1 MRLAVGTSGFSY
13 KEWKGVFYPE
23 DLPASQYLRYY
34 GERFPS
40 VEINNTFY
48 KMPNR
53 ELVAKWADEVPE
65 NFIFVLKASQR
76 ITHMK
81 RLKEANSEV
90 EYFYK
95 VAEVLGSRLGP
106 TLFQLPPFAKKDAE
120 RLKSFLDI
128 LPPSARAAFEFR
140 HASWFDEEIY
150 SILREKNA
158 ALAVSDEEEQKLPN
172 AIIPTANFGYLR
184 LRRCDYD
191 GAALNDWKQKITAQ
205 TWGEAFVYFKH
216 EDEGTG
222 PKLAADFIA
231 IPNPP
236 QQGL

>member
-13 KEWKGVFYPE
+13 KEWKGIFYPE
-23 DLPASQYLRYY
+23 KLPASQYLRYY
-34 GERFPS
+34 AERFPS

-53 ELVAKWADEVPE
+53 ELLAKWTEEVPE
-65 NFIFVLKASQR
+65 SFVFGLKASQR

-81 RLKEANSEV
+81 RLKDAGSEV

-95 VAEVLGSRLGP
+95 VADALGSRMGP

-120 RLKSFLDI
+120 RLKSFLEI
-128 LPPSARAAFEFR
+128 LPPGIKAAFEFR
-140 HASWFDEEIY
+140 NASWFDEEIY
-150 SILREKNA
+150 GLLREKNA
-158 ALAVSDEEEQKLPN
+158 AFAVSDEEDGKLPN
-172 AIIPTANFGYLR
+172 DIIPTANFGYLR

-191 GAALNDWKQKITAQ
+191 GAALASWKQKIAAQQ
-205 TWGEAFVYFKH
+205 TWTDAYIYFKH

-231 IPNPP
+231 
-236 QQGL
+236 L